1 MNAGEEF
8 DLSDD
13 AGILAIKSPQDSVK
27 GPFRVVF
34 KSVDER

>member
-13 AGILAIKSPQDSVK
+13 VGILAIKSPHDFVK
-27 GPFRVVF
+27 GPPLVRQQFLI
-34 KSVDER
+34 